1 MPALSIQPVQCVPTC
16 LPQPEDYDLVVFV
29 SGTAVLLYCQQLA
42 RIRPGQA
49 WPTHTLVATVGRA
62 SAELLY
68 KTRSI
73 PASHILHSDADA
85 ASHDSEALWE
95 VLAPRLP

>member
-1 MPALSIQPVQCVPTC
+1 MPALSIQPVQCDPTC
-16 LPQPEDYDLVVFV
+16 LPHPEDYDLVVFV
-29 SGTAVLLYCQQLA
+29 SGTAVLLYFQQLA

-62 SAELLY
+62 SAEFLY

-73 PASHILHSDADA
+73 PSSRFFPPDADPTPA
-85 ASHDSEALWE
+85 GRRVGKEGVRTCE
-95 VLAPRLP
+95 